1 MSANA
6 SPASANPGLGVQTR
20 SMTNLKGKTSRV
32 SLSSRSPTRP
42 ISPSKKD
49 ASPNPRLQ
57 VRPKKFPLSS
67 RDVVVNVKRIIGS
80 SVKSHRELN
89 GAMAAKGS
97 AIVYPAGATVVQC
110 SISKDNE
117 PTYRYYCA
125 PPDQESMDE
134 LANAVASLN
143 LVTGTPPSRARYQNH
158 TPRAR
163 ASMGFDI
170 HRGTPSPSHRSS
182 PGSTMRSRSK
192 SAKDR
197 IRLLGCVA
205 ISPDQCWI
213 AGGEVINRVIWH

>member
-1 MSANA
+1 MSTNA
-6 SPASANPGLGVQTR
+6 SPASATPGLGVQTR
-20 SMTNLKGKTSRV
+20 SMTNLKGNTSRV

-49 ASPNPRLQ
+49 ASPNARLQ
-57 VRPKKFPLSS
+57 VRPKKFPLSAK
-67 RDVVVNVKRIIGS
+67 DIVVNVKRIIGS

-89 GAMAAKGS
+89 GAITANGS
-97 AIVYPAGATVVQC
+97 AIVYSAGATVVQC
-110 SISKDNE
+110 TISKDVE

-134 LANAVASLN
+134 LVNAVASLN

-170 HRGTPSPSHRSS
+170 HRGTPSPNHRSS

-197 IRLLGCVA
+197 IRVLGCVA

-213 AGGEVINRVIWH
+213 AGGEVSNSLL